1 MWDDTNGELSSSSTT
16 KVSCR
21 CRFVLASGYSAVARE
36 AGLRLFGADC
46 GKRGR
51 LPTESGCG
59 RKTFYNNRW
68 HELLDMIWMTEFAS

>member
-1 MWDDTNGELSSSSTT
+1 MWDDTNGELSSGSTT

-21 CRFVLASGYSAVARE
+21 CRFVLASGYSAVVQTVVRE
-36 AGLRLFGADC
+36 G
-46 GKRGR
+46 

>member
-1 MWDDTNGELSSSSTT
+1 M
-16 KVSCR
+16 
-21 CRFVLASGYSAVARE
+21 LASAVARE